1 MLPPSY
7 RNAEPREPVL
17 RFPWAPTLAYLV
29 LRAEVPGTHLLYSI
43 IRTETPSL
51 GSAMLL
57 SSREAKEAGCGHERA
72 DGSPR
77 RAIRHR
83 AVSRLVKVG
92 RGSVE
97 HTPGCLSLSLPRS
110 RNGTPS
116 RGSATFL
123 NNACV
128 HIILF
133 KSHLERESS
142 ILQPCAPE
150 FCWKTLQNIS
160 PSGRGQVRLGGRP
173 HRAGVRRAAKRQRE
187 SLRSLTGRREEDPRP
202 TDRISAATRASYF
215 GERSSL
221 PALPRVRSRGEP
233 KGHLWGSVFFLERG
247 LDGEQPR

>member
-1 MLPPSY
+1 MGTSARMGPL
-7 RNAEPREPVL
+7 AE
-17 RFPWAPTLAYLV
+17 RFATAPC
-29 LRAEVPGTHLLYSI
+29 RA
-43 IRTETPSL
+43 
-51 GSAMLL
+51 
-57 SSREAKEAGCGHERA
+57 SSRLAEAR
-72 DGSPR
+72 S
-77 RAIRHR
+77 
-83 AVSRLVKVG
+83 S
-92 RGSVE
+92 
-97 HTPGCLSLSLPRS
+97 TPGCLSLSLPRS

-142 ILQPCAPE
+142 SLAR
-150 FCWKTLQNIS
+150 QNFVENS
-160 PSGRGQVRLGGRP
+160 PKHFPFRPGPGSGGGRP

>member
-1 MLPPSY
+1 MGTSARMGPL
-7 RNAEPREPVL
+7 AE
-17 RFPWAPTLAYLV
+17 RFATAPC
-29 LRAEVPGTHLLYSI
+29 
-43 IRTETPSL
+43 RT
-51 GSAMLL
+51 
-57 SSREAKEAGCGHERA
+57 SSRLAEAR
-72 DGSPR
+72 S
-77 RAIRHR
+77 
-83 AVSRLVKVG
+83 S
-92 RGSVE
+92 
-97 HTPGCLSLSLPRS
+97 TPGCLSLSHSRS

-160 PSGRGQVRLGGRP
+160 PSGRGQVQRGRP

>member
-1 MLPPSY
+1 ME
-7 RNAEPREPVL
+7 AQC
-17 RFPWAPTLAYLV
+17 
-29 LRAEVPGTHLLYSI
+29 
-43 IRTETPSL
+43 
-51 GSAMLL
+51 
-57 SSREAKEAGCGHERA
+57 SSRRAKRRRRVVGTSARMGPLAERFA
-72 DGSPR
+72 TAPC
-77 RAIRHR
+77 RAS
-83 AVSRLVKVG
+83 SRLAEA
-92 RGSVE
+92 RSSA
-97 HTPGCLSLSLPRS
+97 HPGASLSHTRS
-110 RNGTPS
+110 RNGTPF

-160 PSGRGQVRLGGRP
+160 PFSGRGQVRLGGRP